1 MATITINTTAAQNAR
16 LADAFGKRL
25 NLGRDATVAEVKQQI
40 IMFLVNVVQEYERRD
55 AHAAADAALPALISP
70 T

>member
-1 MATITINTTAAQNAR
+1 MATLTITTTGAQDAR
-16 LADAFGKRL
+16 IADAFGKRL
-25 NLGRDATVAEVKQQI
+25 NLGRNANLAEVKQQI

-55 AHAAADAALPALISP
+55 AHVAAEAALPAPIDP